1 MYAFVIRRSSSELI
15 VSDQATMQC
24 LRSGSQEAPMAT
36 GARLPLQLTIHRA
49 AVPASNGNSY
59 VLNARY
65 RRERPPDP
73 PADTTQFRPLAALP
87 AFQKLPFIHRVRKG
101 LSGRVID
108 REYDHG
114 SEEAAG
120 CGHPRW
126 KGRRGA
132 AL

>member
-73 PADTTQFRPLAALP
+73 PAYTTQKQTLSRDVPLAN
-87 AFQKLPFIHRVRKG
+87 FGRPFISAVPPM
-101 LSGRVID
+101 SGT
-108 REYDHG
+108 
-114 SEEAAG
+114 
-120 CGHPRW
+120 
-126 KGRRGA
+126 
-132 AL
+132 